1 MNLNRLSGLILLLFF
16 VGYGIAAQDIQLDF
30 WAAEESFN
38 ARTFPSLVAA
48 GGACLALLLL
58 LTGRRLPMPETAELD
73 LAPLLSLLVL
83 LIAFTLLIE
92 TLGFLLAGIS
102 LLTIAPILLGERR
115 WHLILPVSIGVVLG
129 LYLLLSALDV
139 YLDPGLLGWLL

>member
-1 MNLNRLSGLILLLFF
+1 MLLFF
-16 VGYGIAAQDIQLDF
+16 VGYGTAAQDIQLDF
-30 WAAEESFN
+30 WAAEEAFN

-48 GGACLALLLL
+48 GGAFFALLLL
-58 LTGRRLPMPETAELD
+58 LTGGRMSLPEAAELD
-73 LAPLLSLLVL
+73 LAPLLSLLGL

-102 LLTIAPILLGERR
+102 LLTIAPVLLGERR
-115 WHLILPVSIGVVLG
+115 WQLILPVAFGVVLG
-129 LYLLLSALDV
+129 LYLLLSALEV